1 MTFVDNNYLYN
12 RPLPFLRFFRSSF
25 RHACSMVPQLTLFTK
40 RWPGTT
46 KQENDDDILSAAA
59 ALPPQQPQEEDDRP
73 NEAAG
78 LGYGR
83 VEYSTSH
90 QHGIDGGLSAA
101 ASLPRHTI
109 KSISLFGGDNR
120 LAYGEDDKY
129 TAVAEPLIAQR
140 LGSDG
145 GGGGVDGGGRLA
157 ELSAPRERQST
168 RRNDDA
174 SDGAGREM
182 QRSRYWGRGAK
193 RNNNAAGGGARGFLL
208 SGLHDNTQDMIP
220 YPRLG

>member
-25 RHACSMVPQLTLFTK
+25 RHACSMVPHLTLFTK

-145 GGGGVDGGGRLA
+145 GGGGVGGGRLA
-157 ELSAPRERQST
+157 ELSAPRERQAT